1 MGEYSKLIIVIVTAS
16 ILLSSSFE
24 GSIDAYG
31 QKVSKSSKYKL
42 NTQFILPIDSGTM
55 EIV

>member
-1 MGEYSKLIIVIVTAS
+1 MGMGEHSKLVTVVVTAS

-31 QKVSKSSKYKL
+31 RKDNKSSEYKL
-42 NTQFILPIDSGTM
+42 NTQFLLSTDGGQ
-55 EIV
+55 

>member
-1 MGEYSKLIIVIVTAS
+1 MGEYSKLITVIVTAS